1 VPPTRQSAGREEHPG
16 FARPVGMS
24 EHEHDDAE
32 RQDDDEVEAHAAPV
46 TDDVDGEDDDVDTHL
61 FQRR

>member
-1 VPPTRQSAGREEHPG
+1 MAPTPRPAGREERPG
-16 FARPVGMS
+16 FARPVSMS
-24 EHEHDDAE
+24 EHEHEDVERDDE
-32 RQDDDEVEAHAAPV
+32 EVEAHAAPE

>member
-1 VPPTRQSAGREEHPG
+1 MAPSRTAGREERPG

-24 EHEHDDAE
+24 ELEHDDVE
-32 RQDDDEVEAHAAPV
+32 SPDDEEVEAHAAPV
-46 TDDVDGEDDDVDTHL
+46 TEDVDGEDDDVDTHL